1 MTTMKAQARFIMVSR
16 FTDNGAY
23 SHCALVDSTTGR
35 ELGCDGGEPEDQ
47 LLTRDWAWVAD
58 ELNSLA
64 AALTDAYARGR
75 RDQLDV
81 DMRTVQSLCNEECK
95 AYKQDKSGCNH
106 PDGESVHNGNVVR
119 VADNFRIWYISEVA
133 TKEGK

>member
-1 MTTMKAQARFIMVSR
+1 MTPTEAQEMKLQTAKLWEHLITYTPEHPIL
-16 FTDNGAY
+16 TDAE
-23 SHCALVDSTTGR
+23 SKAAIL
-35 ELGCDGGEPEDQ
+35 
-47 LLTRDWAWVAD
+47 
-58 ELNSLA
+58 
-64 AALTDAYARGR
+64 AALTEAYERGR
-75 RDQLDV
+75 RDQMDV